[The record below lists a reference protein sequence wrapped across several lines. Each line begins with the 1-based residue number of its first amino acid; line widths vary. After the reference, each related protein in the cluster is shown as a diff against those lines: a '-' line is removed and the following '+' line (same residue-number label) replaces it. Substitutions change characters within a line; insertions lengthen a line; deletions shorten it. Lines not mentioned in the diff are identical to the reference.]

1 MRISEQL
8 WAGFAGTVSDRP
20 VSLWFELQRHLDFRP
35 MLFEILQIID
45 KRTFPHGGHFY
56 EGRLLQEIFIQG
68 RNLEDDFS
76 KDQNLG
82 TLLT

>member
-35 MLFEILQIID
+35 ILFEILQIID
-45 KRTFPHGGHFY
+45 KGHFHTGDHFY
-56 EGRLLQEIFIQG
+56 EGRLL
-68 RNLEDDFS
+68 R
-76 KDQNLG
+76 G
-82 TLLT
+82 TFLT